1 MNQAMTDYYRC
12 PQEALPF
19 SLQGTLS
26 HHPGFFR
33 FGSGLL
39 CFGACS
45 SSSPAPHLGP
55 QIPDVFLNAK
65 IENGRVLLPFD
76 PTEVASNYRLERY
89 KKSAAGPKSK
99 LLASAPV
106 HDLYYLL
113 RPLFPVSFRKHLQRI
128 YFRGWK
134 SRPFPQWP
142 LDSSVDALFERLL
155 TLALQARGGEPIP
168 FVWFWPD
175 ALPAAFI
182 LTHDVEE
189 AAGRDFCPAL
199 MDLDASFGFRA
210 SFQLVPEERYST
222 SDSFRASI
230 RDRGFEVCVHDL
242 NHDGRLY
249 HDHAQFL
256 RRAAKINEYARQW
269 QSRGF
274 RAGAMYRNLD
284 WLSALDFSYDMS
296 VPSSAHLE
304 PQSGGA
310 CTVMPFFVGKIL
322 ELPLT
327 MAQDYSLFDILDDY
341 SIDVWRGQAA
351 HVLSRNGL
359 LSLITHP
366 DYLLEDRARRT
377 YSALLAHL
385 AELRDSGRLWAA
397 LPGEVDRW
405 WRDRNKM
412 EIVRSGDGW
421 RVQGPGSGRARVALA
436 QIEEGK
442 LVYRFPHHD

>member
-1 MNQAMTDYYRC
+1 MTDYYRC

-19 SLQGTLS
+19 SFEGAPSQQ
-26 HHPGFFR
+26 PGFFR
-33 FGSGLL
+33 FGADLF

-45 SSSPAPHLGP
+45 SSSPALQVGP
-55 QIPDVFLNAK
+55 QAPDAFPGAR
-65 IENGRVLLPFD
+65 IENGRVFLPFD

-89 KKSAAGPKSK
+89 KKSATGSKGK

-106 HDLYYLL
+106 RDLYYFL
-113 RPLFPVSFRKHLQRI
+113 RPLFPVAFRKHLQRL

-134 SRPFPQWP
+134 SKPFPQWP
-142 LDSSVDALFERLL
+142 LDSSLDTLFERLL

-199 MDLDASFGFRA
+199 MDLDASFGFKA

-230 RDRGFEVCVHDL
+230 RGRGFEVCVHDL

-249 HDHAQFL
+249 DDHAQFL
-256 RRAAKINEYARQW
+256 RRAAKINDYARQW
-269 QSRGF
+269 QARGF

-284 WLSALDFSYDMS
+284 WLSALEFSYDMS
-296 VPSSAHLE
+296 VPSAAHLE

-310 CTVMPFFVGKIL
+310 CTVMPFFAGNIL

-327 MAQDYSLFDILDDY
+327 MAQDYSLFDILEDY
-341 SIDVWRGQAA
+341 SIGVWRGQAA

-377 YSALLAHL
+377 YSELLAHL
-385 AELRDSGRLWAA
+385 AELRDGGQLWAA
-397 LPGEVDRW
+397 LPGEVDLW
-405 WRDRNKM
+405 WRNRSKM
-412 EIVRSGDGW
+412 NVVSAGDGW
-421 RVQGPGSGRARVALA
+421 RVEGPGSERARVALA
-436 QIEEGK
+436 LLENGK
-442 LVYRFPHHD
+442 LSYRFPRHN